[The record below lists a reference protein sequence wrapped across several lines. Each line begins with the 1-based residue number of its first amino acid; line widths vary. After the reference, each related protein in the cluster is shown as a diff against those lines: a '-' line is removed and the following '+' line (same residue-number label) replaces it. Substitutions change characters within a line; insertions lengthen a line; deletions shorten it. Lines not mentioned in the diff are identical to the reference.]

1 MAEYAYCR
9 VSTKDQNL
17 ERQLLAM
24 KIRNIPEKN
33 IFCEKESGKDFE
45 REVYKKLKK
54 RLRYGDN
61 LTVMSLDRFGR
72 NYDQI
77 LKEWR
82 DLTEAGVGI
91 VVVDMPLLNTARDYD
106 LTGRL
111 IADIVLQLLAYVAQT
126 EREKI
131 LDRQRQGIDAAKM
144 RGVRFGRPPQP
155 LPENWDA
162 VLDRLRRGEIFK
174 TEAAQLLGIPR
185 TSFHYLLR
193 REGWTAEDDRAVRE
207 KVTAELSKNLNGRGR
222 RQPPLPE
229 NWDAVLD
236 QLRRGEV
243 FKKEA
248 AQLLG
253 MSAETFRKRLIKEG
267 WTEEDDRAVREKLLT
282 LTMEALQAAREKRR
296 KKKEGE

>member
-126 EREKI
+126 ERERI
-131 LDRQRQGIDAAKM
+131 LDRQRQGIDAAKV
-144 RGVRFGRPPQP
+144 RGVRFGAPRSLCRRTGTRCSTGCGAGRSSRPRPRSCWGSRGHRSTICCGGKDGRP
-155 LPENWDA
+155 RMTGPCGRSFGRWLGRADPG
-162 VLDRLRRGEIFK
+162 RRRGKDEHTNQANNVCIALHNYCVMF
-174 TEAAQLLGIPR
+174 GR
-185 TSFHYLLR
+185 
-193 REGWTAEDDRAVRE
+193 
-207 KVTAELSKNLNGRGR
+207 LSAKPN
-222 RQPPLPE
+222 E
-229 NWDAVLD
+229 
-236 QLRRGEV
+236 
-243 FKKEA
+243 
-248 AQLLG
+248 
-253 MSAETFRKRLIKEG
+253 
-267 WTEEDDRAVREKLLT
+267 
-282 LTMEALQAAREKRR
+282 
-296 KKKEGE
+296 

>member
-1 MAEYAYCR
+1 MADYAYCR

-54 RLRYGDN
+54 RLRYGDS

-77 LKEWR
+77 IREWR

-91 VVVDMPLLNTARDYD
+91 VVIDMPLLNTAKDYD

-111 IADIVLQLLAYVAQT
+111 IADIVLQLLAYVAET
-126 EREKI
+126 ERVKI
-131 LDRQRQGIDAAKM
+131 GERQRQGIEAAKA
-144 RGVRFGRPPQP
+144 RGVRFGRPPTP
-155 LPENWDA
+155 LPENWEE

-185 TSFHYLLR
+185 TTFHYLLQ
-193 REGWTAEDDRAVRE
+193 REGWSAADDAAVHE
-207 KVTAELSKNLNGRGR
+207 KFMAMHGPGRPR
-222 RQPPLPE
+222 
-229 NWDAVLD
+229 
-236 QLRRGEV
+236 
-243 FKKEA
+243 
-248 AQLLG
+248 
-253 MSAETFRKRLIKEG
+253 
-267 WTEEDDRAVREKLLT
+267 
-282 LTMEALQAAREKRR
+282 
-296 KKKEGE
+296 KKEGE